1 MSYNNSRIT
10 SLLTAFFVGLATT
23 LFLLFVNR
31 LQFFEAFI
39 TGLLTFL
46 FSFLL
51 IFLSLE
57 FLVFREIKRMYALM
71 DRLKNKNFDI
81 PRKHMRAGGPL
92 RAIKSEIFNLAAR
105 KQEEI
110 EELRRMEI
118 YRREFLAD
126 LSHEFKT
133 PVFAAQGFIHTLLD
147 GAVSDKKVRDKFLK
161 KAAKS
166 LDSLE
171 ALIRDLLTVAELE
184 AGQIKMNYKNFDIA
198 EAIADVLEQMEVKA
212 RKRTVYFEFDQD
224 KYREMIVHADE
235 ERIKR
240 VIGNLVSNA
249 IKYGREKGK
258 VTVELKEEKDFV
270 RVSVK
275 DNGPGIGEEHL
286 DRIFD
291 RFYRVEKSRSKG
303 FGGTGLGLAIVK
315 HTVEAHGSTVD
326 VSSLQDKET
335 VFSFNLKKA

>member
-1 MSYNNSRIT
+1 MLFNSRIT
-10 SLLTAFFVGLATT
+10 SFLTAFFVGLATT

-31 LQFFEAFI
+31 LQLTEALT

-57 FLVFREIKRMYALM
+57 FLVFREIKRMYALI
-71 DRLKNKNFDI
+71 DRLKNKNFNI
-81 PRKHMRAGGPL
+81 SRKHMRSAGPL
-92 RAIKSEIFNLAAR
+92 RIIKNEIFNLAAR

-126 LSHEFKT
+126 ISHELKT

-224 KYREMIVHADE
+224 KYQGMIVHADE
-235 ERIKR
+235 DRIKR
-240 VIGNLVSNA
+240 VVGNLVSNA
-249 IKYGREKGK
+249 IKYGRERGK
-258 VTVELKEEKDFV
+258 VAVELREEKDVV

-275 DNGPGIGEEHL
+275 DDGPGIGEEHL